1 MAKKLM
7 RGKRQ
12 VTSGHFGALGKLFSR
27 PISMEDIYHDEK
39 IVVEPDIVGKKCIYR
54 SNGV

>member
-1 MAKKLM
+1 LAKKLM